1 LPPASAAKIRTDLV
15 AAPTL
20 SRQITTTLTG
30 WVASEEES
38 PRGGKR
44 LVLRVSAMAPMPA
57 YARVT
62 VRNKAAAL
70 AVGDAIRLKASLAPA
85 PGPVMPGGYDFSYTL
100 FYQRIGAVG
109 IAFGGATPA
118 AIGPPPLSIRLA
130 EPLAHLRDRLRGRVE
145 DALPGDYGHI
155 AAALI
160 MGDQRGI
167 DEDTQDAMRASGLGH
182 ILSIS
187 GLHLAL
193 VAGSVFWLLR
203 ALLALSPMLALN
215 YPIKKWAASGAL
227 VVATIY
233 LGISGS
239 EVATVRS
246 YVMLAI
252 MLGAILIDRR
262 ALTLRNVALAAIV
275 ILIFSPESLLSIG
288 FQMSFAATI
297 AVIATY
303 EAFAR
308 RADRVRALPTAR
320 EHGIL
325 RRVRENLT
333 TLFVTSLAAGL
344 ATLPFAAF
352 YFQRVAPLTILANMA
367 TAPAIDFMVMP
378 MALLAVF
385 VMPFGLE
392 LFPLTAMKWGLMWMV
407 AVAEK
412 TASWSAGLGSIAMPP
427 PSALL
432 LMVAGFLWLALWRE
446 RWRLAETLPIL
457 LALPLTFLL
466 PRPAILINEAGD
478 VVAVRGD
485 DGRFS
490 IMGGKAG
497 RFEAGLWL
505 RATPMPA
512 RRTPPI

>member
-1 LPPASAAKIRTDLV
+1 VAGAAPLALVGARFSALRTWLTIIFEREMERGRGFLWLPVLFSLGVLIYFVLPREPSRFAPVALVAALAIVAWLRRHRTVAFRIFLSAAAVAAGLCAAKIRTDLV

-44 LVLRVSAMAPMPA
+44 LVLRVSAMAPMPGGAMPA
-57 YARVT
+57 YARLT

-70 AVGDAIRLKASLAPA
+70 ADGDAIRLKASLAPA

-109 IAFGGATPA
+109 FAFGGATPA

-275 ILIFSPESLLSIG
+275 ILIFSPESLLSIS

-352 YFQRVAPLTILANMA
+352 YFQRVAPLLSSPTWRPRRPSI
-367 TAPAIDFMVMP
+367 
-378 MALLAVF
+378 
-385 VMPFGLE
+385 
-392 LFPLTAMKWGLMWMV
+392 
-407 AVAEK
+407 
-412 TASWSAGLGSIAMPP
+412 SWSC
-427 PSALL
+427 
-432 LMVAGFLWLALWRE
+432 
-446 RWRLAETLPIL
+446 RWRC
-457 LALPLTFLL
+457 
-466 PRPAILINEAGD
+466 
-478 VVAVRGD
+478 
-485 DGRFS
+485 
-490 IMGGKAG
+490 
-497 RFEAGLWL
+497 L
-505 RATPMPA
+505 RSSSCPSGWSSS
-512 RRTPPI
+512 R